1 MKLVSELS
9 TYNED
14 ELLGNWIGRGVD
26 FTEDERT
33 GHYAGFDLDMMAYN
47 AKILLT
53 VWASAPITNYAN
65 RQFDGLMDDYFLE
78 MWSRLFKRVNKALK
92 DKTEAPAKLGKE
104 CFTVGWAFT
113 KPGKTYRRNA
123 ANPEGDGADRGLLA
137 VYRDVKKHMGNREE
151 LQSLVKKQDAALKK
165 KKLKEEKAALSS
177 TIATNLEH

>member
-1 MKLVSELS
+1 
-9 TYNED
+9 
-14 ELLGNWIGRGVD
+14 
-26 FTEDERT
+26 
-33 GHYAGFDLDMMAYN
+33 MMAYN

-151 LQSLVKKQDAALKK
+151 LQSLVQKQDAALKK

>member
-92 DKTEAPAKLGKE
+92 DKTEAPA
-104 CFTVGWAFT
+104 
-113 KPGKTYRRNA
+113 
-123 ANPEGDGADRGLLA
+123 
-137 VYRDVKKHMGNREE
+137 
-151 LQSLVKKQDAALKK
+151 
-165 KKLKEEKAALSS
+165 
-177 TIATNLEH
+177 